1 MGGLNFMKVVLLCDV
16 KGQGKK
22 GEVVNVSDGYA
33 RNFLLPKNLAV
44 PADNKILNELKGKEE
59 ARLRQIEIDKQT
71 ARDTAEKLQSVV
83 VKIKAQA
90 GADGKI
96 YGSVTTKEIA
106 EQLERQHGI
115 EIDRRNITLSDPIKA
130 FGTYTPEVKLYPE
143 ITGKINVVVTS
154 DAK

>member
-1 MGGLNFMKVVLLCDV
+1 MKVVLLCDV

-22 GEVVNVSDGYA
+22 GNIVNVSDGYA
-33 RNFLLPKNLAV
+33 RNFLFPKNLAA

-59 ARLRQIEIDKQT
+59 ARLRQIELDKQT
-71 ARDTAEKLQSVV
+71 ARDTAAKLTGIV

-106 EQLERQHGI
+106 EQLLSQHGI
-115 EIDRRNITLSDPIKA
+115 EIDRRKISLSDPIKA

-143 ITGKINVVVTS
+143 IIGKINVVVTS
-154 DAK
+154 TDK